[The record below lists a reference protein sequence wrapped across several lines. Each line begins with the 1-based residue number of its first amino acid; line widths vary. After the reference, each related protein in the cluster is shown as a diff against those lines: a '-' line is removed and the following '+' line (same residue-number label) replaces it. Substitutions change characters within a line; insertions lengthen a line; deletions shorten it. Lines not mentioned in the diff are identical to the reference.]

1 MSTASAA
8 ALPEL
13 KFAGASIDVR
23 EHIEPG
29 TGSAK
34 ALGVIAAVFVFLILI
49 GVTYGV
55 ALITLPIGLLADYF
69 NRKKTMAL
77 LRGSAVEVGPQQLPE
92 LHACGEEFARRLG
105 LREAPAI
112 YIVEGNVINAAATR
126 IGSRQVITLIDDV
139 VDACLRSGNPRAL
152 GFVLAH
158 EMAHHALGHTARW
171 QTMLARSYKKLSR
184 LNELS
189 ADSVARALVGD
200 PQVAAL
206 ALLVL
211 MTGPQLAPYVDRAA
225 ILRQAQE
232 VENDKVTIQ
241 AERRLS
247 HPLLLRRL
255 QRVLR

>member
-1 MSTASAA
+1 
-8 ALPEL
+8 
-13 KFAGASIDVR
+13 
-23 EHIEPG
+23 
-29 TGSAK
+29 
-34 ALGVIAAVFVFLILI
+34 
-49 GVTYGV
+49 
-55 ALITLPIGLLADYF
+55 
-69 NRKKTMAL
+69 
-77 LRGSAVEVGPQQLPE
+77 
-92 LHACGEEFARRLG
+92 
-105 LREAPAI
+105 
-112 YIVEGNVINAAATR
+112 
-126 IGSRQVITLIDDV
+126 
-139 VDACLRSGNPRAL
+139 
-152 GFVLAH
+152 
-158 EMAHHALGHTARW
+158 
-171 QTMLARSYKKLSR
+171 MLARSYKKLSR